1 MRRSLNMFRQ
11 FWTAMALFILGKAL
25 TLETSNGL
33 TSIGFT
39 YIHFS
44 FYVHPMYILK
54 FLFLKLF
61 LFWSYQ
67 HCEQMLNTKP
77 GSQRVDGRTNEADK
91 SSPLKNEGSERILA
105 KQPLRLATK
114 HARNM
119 FFPFWKS
126 VLSAR
131 LPVKISPPSCTGP
144 TQSTFQLSFTSNSGL
159 IKMELSATREWLYPA
174 FLQAVLWFILCLK
187 PF

>member
-1 MRRSLNMFRQ
+1 VPHAEIVEHVSSILN
-11 FWTAMALFILGKAL
+11 
-25 TLETSNGL
+25 SNGVV
-33 TSIGFT
+33 
-39 YIHFS
+39 HFGKGIDTGNLEC
-44 FYVHPMYILK
+44 YR
-54 FLFLKLF
+54 
-61 LFWSYQ
+61 
-67 HCEQMLNTKP
+67 HCGQMLNTKP

-144 TQSTFQLSFTSNSGL
+144 TQSTFQLSFTSNSGEPAASWMQKHL
-159 IKMELSATREWLYPA
+159 LGRNNGSTRQFCALASMSLKA
-174 FLQAVLWFILCLK
+174 FKRI
-187 PF
+187 